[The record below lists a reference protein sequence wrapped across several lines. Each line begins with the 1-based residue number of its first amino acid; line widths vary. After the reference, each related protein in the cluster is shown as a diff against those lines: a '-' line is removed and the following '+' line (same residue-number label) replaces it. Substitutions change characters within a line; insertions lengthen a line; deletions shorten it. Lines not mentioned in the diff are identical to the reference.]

1 MGYALKRYAIKW
13 VILCCHL
20 KAARRDATANLKC
33 FGAGDTSD
41 LISVVSFTFDMRC
54 RIIRLASAPFT
65 SFHLAKFEIYL
76 QTSMCKT

>member
-33 FGAGDTSD
+33 FGGRGHQRPNFGGFIYIRYAVPHYSTG
-41 LISVVSFTFDMRC
+41 IST
-54 RIIRLASAPFT
+54 
-65 SFHLAKFEIYL
+65 IYL
-76 QTSMCKT
+76 LPFGEV